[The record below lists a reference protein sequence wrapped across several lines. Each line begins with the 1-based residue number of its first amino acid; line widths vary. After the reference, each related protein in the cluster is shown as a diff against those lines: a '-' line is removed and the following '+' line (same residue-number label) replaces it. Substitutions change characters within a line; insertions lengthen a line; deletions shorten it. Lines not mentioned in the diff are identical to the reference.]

1 MQEGEEDGPAQVGA
15 SPKELEEFA
24 RIFADLSSPAFLEAV
39 SAVPFNPA
47 DFEKDEG
54 NCLTLFYQFRL
65 IFDFRLSTSVR
76 LH

>member
-1 MQEGEEDGPAQVGA
+1 MQAGGA

-47 DFEKDEG
+47 DFGKDEG
-54 NCLTLFYQFRL
+54 TNQ
-65 IFDFRLSTSVR
+65 DVAG
-76 LH
+76 